1 MTTLDRKAFKQFLR
15 TMDAFQTALAAEGAG
30 VPKVLADSH
39 LRHPVDEA
47 QQRLVAAK
55 FLDDWVACLECVVRV
70 LKPLAAKV
78 VRCLQEVKHT
88 LAAPP
93 AGGSPGGTCGVP
105 VGGPF
110 DGSPGFADRAAP
122 VLLLRKATQV
132 AMCKFVRVVNTSD
145 LAVLY
150 GLMSGSAYFARGVA
164 YFGFAALLHGVAIG
178 AAAACEAPSA
188 GRASTMSGVADP
200 SDLFTEVFWRSARA
214 NTLHK
219 RVNVLALAGFATTVA
234 RQIVYVVQM
243 CTPVRAS
250 SGVMRKCNDRK
261 GTPMY
266 NPEVDDGEGE
276 VCVDGDDEEDEKTI
290 ADDRGFKFLTYCMG
304 SVCGSVMVALAG
316 GAVGGPA
323 DKPAD
328 GPDQEMAS
336 DGLFWATS
344 QLVTSGVLR
353 SASMGRYLLRALDAV
368 WTKQYSD
375 LYLLGLPASGQ
386 RIILTDVAQLVDAAS
401 EYRTYVPCMARAH
414 CLLVDEV
421 GEDLDDL

>member
-30 VPKVLADSH
+30 VPKVLADCH
-39 LRHPVDEA
+39 LRHPVEEA
-47 QQRLVAAK
+47 QQRLVAVK
-55 FLDDWVACLECVVRV
+55 FLDDWMACLGCVVKV

-78 VRCLQEVKHT
+78 VRCLQEAKHT

-93 AGGSPGGTCGVP
+93 AGGSPGGPCGGP
-105 VGGPF
+105 SGGPF
-110 DGSPGFADRAAP
+110 GGPSGVADCAAP
-122 VLLLRKATQV
+122 VLLLRSVTQV
-132 AMCKFVRVVNTSD
+132 AMGEFVRGVNASD

-150 GLMSGSAYFARGVA
+150 GLMSKSAYFARGVA

-178 AAAACEAPSA
+178 AAAACDAKPVGSA
-188 GRASTMSGVADP
+188 ATISGVADP

-219 RVNVLALAGFATTVA
+219 RVDVLVLAGFATTVA

-243 CTPVRAS
+243 STPLRAPPAIVRQCY
-250 SGVMRKCNDRK
+250 GRK

-266 NPEVDDGEGE
+266 NPDGDDSQNE
-276 VCVDGDDEEDEKTI
+276 VCVDGDDAEDDKTV
-290 ADDRGFKFLTYCMG
+290 ADDRGFKFLSYCMG
-304 SVCGSVMVALAG
+304 SVCGSVMVALTDG
-316 GAVGGPA
+316 TP
-323 DKPAD
+323 D
-328 GPDQEMAS
+328 GPDKELAS

-344 QLVTSGVLR
+344 QLVTAGVLR

>member
-93 AGGSPGGTCGVP
+93 AGGSPGGTCGGP
-105 VGGPF
+105 SGGPS
-110 DGSPGFADRAAP
+110 GVADCAAP
-122 VLLLRKATQV
+122 VLLLRRVTQV
-132 AMCKFVRVVNTSD
+132 AMCEFVRGVNASD

-150 GLMSGSAYFARGVA
+150 GLMSKSAYFARGVA
-164 YFGFAALLHGVAIG
+164 YFGFAVLLHGVAIG
-178 AAAACEAPSA
+178 AAAACDAKPVGSA
-188 GRASTMSGVADP
+188 ATISGVADP

-219 RVNVLALAGFATTVA
+219 RVDVLVLAGFATTVA

-243 CTPVRAS
+243 CTPLRAPPAIVRQCH
-250 SGVMRKCNDRK
+250 GRK

-266 NPEVDDGEGE
+266 NPDGDDSQNE
-276 VCVDGDDEEDEKTI
+276 VCVDGVDAEDDKTV
-290 ADDRGFKFLTYCMG
+290 ADDRGFKFLSYCMG
-304 SVCGSVMVALAG
+304 SVCGSVMVALTDG
-316 GAVGGPA
+316 TP
-323 DKPAD
+323 D
-328 GPDQEMAS
+328 GPDKELAS

-344 QLVTSGVLR
+344 QLVTAGVLR